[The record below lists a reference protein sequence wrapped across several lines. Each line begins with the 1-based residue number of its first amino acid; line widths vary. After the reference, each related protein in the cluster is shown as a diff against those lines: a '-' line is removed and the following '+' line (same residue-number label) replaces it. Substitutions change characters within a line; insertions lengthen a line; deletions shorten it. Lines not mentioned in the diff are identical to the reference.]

1 MNELCQILDNFWF
14 SAHLMD
20 LLHHADQLDQPN
32 SSGNNAFGIGID
44 ASTTDGIHTGDA
56 LREFLLLDYAT
67 CLMSHKSLWQVG
79 VIYLDHCPVQGRHRL
94 ELLLERMPITTQ
106 KKAEKVIFYS

>member
-1 MNELCQILDNFWF
+1 
-14 SAHLMD
+14 MD

-32 SSGNNAFGIGID
+32 SSGSNPFGIGLE
-44 ASTTDGIHTGDA
+44 SNSNDGIHTGDA

-79 VIYLDHCPVQGRHRL
+79 VIYLDYCPVQGRHRL
-94 ELLLERMPITTQ
+94 ELLLERIPIPTT
-106 KKAEKVIFYS
+106 KKADKVVLINLLISILQG